1 MHHHAPSLTHALVH
15 LLVSGGSVFI
25 VAKLLPG
32 VQVKSLTA
40 AIAFA
45 FVVAVLNVIV
55 WWVFAPLTLP
65 FKWLTLGVGGFIIN
79 GVIFTIAARIVG
91 GVKVSGCVM
100 AAIAAFCVTL
110 VSQAIQHLLA
120 QYSF

>member
-1 MHHHAPSLTHALVH
+1 MHHPPSLIVALAH
-15 LLVSGGSVFI
+15 LFFSGVSVFI

-32 VQVKSLTA
+32 VQAKSLTSS
-40 AIAFA
+40 IAFA
-45 FVVAVLNVIV
+45 FVVAVLNVIA
-55 WWVFAPLTLP
+55 WWLLAPLTLP

-79 GVIFTIAARIVG
+79 GVIFMLAARIVG

-110 VSQAIQHLLA
+110 VNQAIQHVIGTW
-120 QYSF
+120 